1 MLSSKLVF
9 ANPYKVIALLMNKLR
24 AEFPV
29 FVPIASS
36 LVMILSTNVI
46 SESSLSMTRSKD
58 SQLIDVDLFDNLL
71 LVDRIE
77 AETLLKS
84 PSKSSRSSNL
94 SASVSAVLKISSND
108 SFNIVVCSLRF
119 LTDMSAKRIA
129 DVI

>member
-1 MLSSKLVF
+1 
-9 ANPYKVIALLMNKLR
+9 MNKLR
-24 AEFPV
+24 ALFPV

-58 SQLIDVDLFDNLL
+58 SQLIDVDLFDNLRL
-71 LVDRIE
+71 ME
-77 AETLLKS
+77 EETLLKS
-84 PSKSSRSSNL
+84 PSRSSRSSNL
-94 SASVSAVLKISSND
+94 SASVSAELKISSND

-119 LTDMSAKRIA
+119 LTDVSAKRIA

>member
-1 MLSSKLVF
+1 
-9 ANPYKVIALLMNKLR
+9 MNKLR

-29 FVPIASS
+29 FVPIPSS

>member
-36 LVMILSTNVI
+36 LVIILSTNVI
-46 SESSLSMTRSKD
+46 SESSLSMTRTKD

-77 AETLLKS
+77 AEILLKS
-84 PSKSSRSSNL
+84 FSKSSRSSNL

-108 SFNIVVCSLRF
+108 SLNIVVCSLRF
-119 LTDMSAKRIA
+119 FTDVSARRIA